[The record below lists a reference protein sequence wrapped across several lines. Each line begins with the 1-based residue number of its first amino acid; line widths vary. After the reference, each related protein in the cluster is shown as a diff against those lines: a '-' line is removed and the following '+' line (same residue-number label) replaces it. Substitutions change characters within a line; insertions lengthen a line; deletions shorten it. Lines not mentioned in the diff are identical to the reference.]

1 MYKKFSQE
9 CDIPVY
15 EPLCRRLLDD
25 GEGDQSEFMSN
36 QQLVIAPVITTDEVD
51 RANKMCSVTILKIH
65 TRFNQG

>member
-1 MYKKFSQE
+1 MNGWRLPAQMYKKFSQE

-36 QQLVIAPVITTDEVD
+36 QQLVIAPVKLLRID
-51 RANKMCSVTILKIH
+51 RGT
-65 TRFNQG
+65 